1 MSSSNGGNAS
11 VVTFPSPKAIFSR
24 RLYALSTSS
33 FTITRSCTP
42 GCLAY
47 AISLR
52 AIANRLATDSSDS
65 VPRPLNRD
73 LRDVRD
79 GGDMKT

>member
-1 MSSSNGGNAS
+1 MS
-11 VVTFPSPKAIFSR
+11 VVTFSSPKAIFSR

-42 GCLAY
+42 GCFAY

-52 AIANRLATDSSDS
+52 AMANRLATDSSVS
-65 VPRPLNRD
+65 VPRPLRRD
-73 LRDVRD
+73 LRAVRD